1 MVSPPPR
8 KLAVLAA
15 STGAVMAIGVV
26 DWQTGVALRVF
37 PLYFLPVAYTA
48 WWLSRRYGVGM
59 ALAASVTWLVSNV
72 SAETSDSDPL
82 VWGFNVGAQLVAFV
96 TVGLLVAGLRQRLL
110 AEEELNR
117 VDALTGLPN
126 RRAFRERREWLFSLM
141 RREGRPITVA
151 YVDLDN
157 FKSVNDR
164 HGHQEGDR
172 ALRLASEAMRKHL
185 REGDVVA
192 RLRAPPSAATPPLEL
207 LNMPRDADALAEARR
222 RLVDAGFWVSRTLS
236 PQDLAFEDLLEA
248 AATRAPLV

>member
-110 AEEELNR
+110 AE
-117 VDALTGLPN
+117 D
-126 RRAFRERREWLFSLM
+126 S
-141 RREGRPITVA
+141 GRPRE
-151 YVDLDN
+151 D
-157 FKSVNDR
+157 SRRQR
-164 HGHQEGDR
+164 HAEDR
-172 ALRLASEAMRKHL
+172 AAAGARGLGAGAS
-185 REGDVVA
+185 
-192 RLRAPPSAATPPLEL
+192 
-207 LNMPRDADALAEARR
+207 
-222 RLVDAGFWVSRTLS
+222 
-236 PQDLAFEDLLEA
+236 
-248 AATRAPLV
+248 